1 MHLWCIVS
9 QNGPS
14 LRTHGWA
21 IPINKIRVVCVCVC
35 VLDCRHCLLFCRSPD
50 FSRLCTRVFDR
61 GDKFN
66 MNFDDFIQCCVM
78 IRMLTDAFKKK
89 DVQQRGLIQIHYE
102 EVRNV
107 MAYCKCGVNL

>member
-1 MHLWCIVS
+1 ML
-9 QNGPS
+9 
-14 LRTHGWA
+14 
-21 IPINKIRVVCVCVC
+21 CVC
-35 VLDCRHCLLFCRSPD
+35 VLDYRHCLLFRRSPD

-61 GDKFN
+61 QDKFN

-102 EVRNV
+102 EVLLNV
-107 MAYCKCGVNL
+107 MWSVVLIFNPYALCSATVINFH